1 MFLVKSLRQF
11 IPHIASALVAVVAVA
26 LCVSCSNKHNTA
38 LSRGYQRM
46 TSHYNVFYNGREAFA
61 HGIESSQKSYKNDYS
76 HVLPVFEFSDMQAAR
91 AAQSDMETTLKKAH
105 KLVQLHSITVK
116 PEYSGTLTDEQKRF
130 RAKTEFNPYVA
141 EAYLLMGKANVVLHE
156 ENEALEQFDYISR
169 IHEGERASYEARI
182 WKAIAY
188 AQIGQYNNAL
198 AALKSYD
205 MDGVA
210 PANLYP
216 EFQAAYANI
225 FICQEQ
231 YVEAI
236 PYMEHAAA
244 EVKDSHCRHRYNY
257 ILAQLYRA
265 TGQREKA
272 APIFLK
278 LSRLMGD
285 YDMSFA
291 AKLDLPTVASTP
303 EELAKAEKTL
313 NKMVKDP
320 KNVDQLDQVYYAIGH
335 LDLSR
340 GDKQGA
346 VDAFNK
352 SVATSVSNDNQKGLS
367 FLSLADIYQAEPKY
381 IEASLSLDSAA
392 ILLSDANDRKAE
404 AARRSKLLSP
414 LAKELTTVRD
424 NDSLLRLAT
433 MSEKERNE
441 ILDKMV
447 EEHNEAIRAA
457 REAQEADAA
466 NAMSQTD
473 FYQIQ
478 QNTQSSGSSWYFYNT
493 QIVTAGKATFR
504 TKWGNRKNEDNWR
517 RSDKS
522 SSASAANPDDPDAEQ
537 QQDQQ
542 LADAQQEL
550 AKKDENSGE
559 WTRDMLLRNI
569 PLTSEAQ
576 QTNKDQTAKA
586 MLSGASI
593 LYDDIQDYASC
604 AELLQE
610 YCRRYP
616 KSDKLYDAL
625 SLLHFAQAKTGDS
638 AGQNSTD
645 TQIRTQF
652 PESLM
657 ARNISDPSFAGQMRD
672 KHDAADADYRSTY
685 ASYVGGDF
693 ATVIAQSSAALEN
706 SETEAELRPGYLL
719 LRAMASAKS
728 GHAEPFRADL
738 ESIHSSYAGTPQDSL
753 ATKLLALLAEGRM
766 PIRQEAYN
774 SPLAERNAGI
784 MQTAKPKTVAYAY
797 EPDSAHVIVCFV
809 DNGKLKDAQFTVSDY
824 NFSNFLIQDYDVTM
838 RNMPHD
844 AQAIIISPFPNRKVA
859 ETYFYSVREQ
869 KFWKELTEAAIPRI
883 YMMSVQNLRLLQL
896 SGPDE
901 AFAEFMKANYGI

>member
-1 MFLVKSLRQF
+1 MSLVKSLRKL
-11 IPHIASALVAVVAVA
+11 IPYIAPAVVTVAASAI
-26 LCVSCSNKHNTA
+26 CVSCSNKHNTA

-46 TSHYNVFYNGREAFA
+46 TSHYNVYYNGREAFN
-61 HGIESSQKSYKNDYS
+61 HGIESSQKSFKNDYS
-76 HVLPVFEFSDMQAAR
+76 HVLPVFEFSDVQAAR
-91 AAQSDMETTLKKAH
+91 SAQADMETTLKKAH

-188 AQIGQYNNAL
+188 AQLGQYNNAL

-216 EFQAAYANI
+216 EYQAAYANI
-225 FICQEQ
+225 YICQEQ
-231 YVEAI
+231 YAEAI

-244 EVKDSHCRHRYNY
+244 EVKDSHCRNRYNY
-257 ILAQLYRA
+257 ILAQLYRI

-313 NKMVKDP
+313 NKMAKDP

-346 VDAFNK
+346 VEAFNK

-381 IEASLSLDSAA
+381 IEASLSLDSAS

-404 AARRSKLLSP
+404 ATSRAKLLSP
-414 LAKELTTVRD
+414 LAKELLTVRD
-424 NDSLLRLAT
+424 NDSLLNLAM
-433 MSEKERNE
+433 MSEKQRNE

-447 EEHNEAIRAA
+447 EEHNDALRAA
-457 REAQEADAA
+457 REAQEADAE
-466 NAMSQTD
+466 NSMSQTD

-504 TKWGNRKNEDNWR
+504 SKWGNRKNEDDWR

-522 SSASAANPDDPDAEQ
+522 SSATLVNPDDAEQ
-537 QQDQQ
+537 Q
-542 LADAQQEL
+542 ADLIAEAQKEL
-550 AKKDENSGE
+550 AQKDENSGE
-559 WTRDMLLRNI
+559 WTRDMLLSNI
-569 PLTSEAQ
+569 PLTPESQ
-576 QTNKDQTAKA
+576 QTNKAQTAEA
-586 MLSGASI
+586 MLAGASI
-593 LYDDIQDYASC
+593 LYDDIHDYASC

-638 AGQNSTD
+638 AGQSSTD

-657 ARNISDPSFAGQMRD
+657 ARNIADPSFAGQMRE
-672 KHDAADADYRSTY
+672 KHNAADADYRSTY
-685 ASYVGGDF
+685 ASYVSGDF
-693 ATVIAQSSAALEN
+693 ATVIAQSSTALAN
-706 SETEAELRPGYLL
+706 SDTETELRPGYLL
-719 LRAMASAKS
+719 LRAMANAKS
-728 GHAEPFRADL
+728 GQAEPFKSDL
-738 ESIHSSYAGTPQDSL
+738 ETIHSTYAGTPQDSL
-753 ATKLLALLAEGRM
+753 ATKLLAILAEGRM

-784 MQTAKPKTVAYAY
+784 AQSAKPETVAYAY

-809 DNGKLKDAQFTVSDY
+809 DNGKLKDAQFIISDY
-824 NFSNFLIQDYDVTM
+824 NFSNFLIQDYDVAM

-844 AQAIIISPFPNRKVA
+844 TQAIIISPFANRKVA

-901 AFAEFMKANYGI
+901 AFAEFMKTNYGI